1 MARTL
6 NDIGRIHEKNGKP
19 GRALRVYGDALRVR
33 METLGPDHLDVAH
46 TQNNMG
52 VAYYGLWNYGDAL
65 AKHTLAL
72 GIIEKTFGVTTC
84 DDVAVSS
91 AAAVECTSTTEH
103 GIIIRG
109 DTYKNI
115 GSVLLR
121 KCEFTEAK
129 DNFTKALELYRSM
142 NLKEDDPRIAVTLD
156 GILRVEHEEELCV

>member
-1 MARTL
+1 MADLNMTL
-6 NDIGRIHEKNGKP
+6 VEEQQQEGKLQKTTEVKKEP
-19 GRALRVYGDALRVR
+19 
-33 METLGPDHLDVAH
+33 EP
-46 TQNNMG
+46 
-52 VAYYGLWNYGDAL
+52 
-65 AKHTLAL
+65 
-72 GIIEKTFGVTTC
+72 IIEKTFGVTTC

-91 AAAVECTSTTEH
+91 AAAVECTSTKEH

-109 DTYKNI
+109 DTYKHI